1 MEDCQLGSYFIH
13 ASENN
18 EISAED
24 FAYKVLKY
32 LWDDVFRMDR
42 ESVFKKQGSFE
53 TAIMSE
59 IKEQNFELSK
69 IFTDKVCSKIDYEN
83 NAME

>member
-1 MEDCQLGSYFIH
+1 
-13 ASENN
+13 
-18 EISAED
+18 
-24 FAYKVLKY
+24 
-32 LWDDVFRMDR
+32 
-42 ESVFKKQGSFE
+42 
-53 TAIMSE
+53 MSE